1 MPRLFLQNP
10 PLARFEREMMAVPG
24 FGLRRISKTDDE
36 PDLHVEEWVY
46 EDYSF
51 PVGDGCFIGT
61 LVMKKWNRCNGLNC
75 FFSCPDGSKFTLCA
89 WDNIDPDR
97 AYRPA
102 CSDINLAML
111 PLGTTL
117 RTKFVGTRTGK
128 TKWLEA
134 EIVEVPDAY

>member
-1 MPRLFLQNP
+1 MSRLFLQDT
-10 PLARFEREMMAVPG
+10 PLAHYEREMMAVPG
-24 FGLRRISKTDDE
+24 FGLRRYSDTDE
-36 PDLHVEEWVY
+36 LKEEWVY
-46 EDYSF
+46 EDYRF
-51 PVGDGCFIGT
+51 PEGDGCFIGT

-75 FFSCPDGSKFTLCA
+75 FFNCRDGRKFTLCA
-89 WDNIDPDR
+89 WDNIDPMR
-97 AYRPA
+97 AYCPS
-102 CSDINLAML
+102 CSNINLALL

>member
-1 MPRLFLQNP
+1 MSRLFLQNT
-10 PLARFEREMMAVPG
+10 PLAQSEREMMAVPG
-24 FGLRRISKTDDE
+24 FGLRRIRDDGE
-36 PDLHVEEWVY
+36 TPNFEDEWVY

-51 PVGDGCFIGT
+51 PEGDGCFIGT

-75 FFSCPDGSKFTLCA
+75 FFNCLDGRKLTLCA
-89 WDNIDPDR
+89 WDNEDPLR
-97 AYRPA
+97 AFCPA
-102 CSDINLAML
+102 CSDINLSLL

-134 EIVEVPDAY
+134 EIVEVRNAY